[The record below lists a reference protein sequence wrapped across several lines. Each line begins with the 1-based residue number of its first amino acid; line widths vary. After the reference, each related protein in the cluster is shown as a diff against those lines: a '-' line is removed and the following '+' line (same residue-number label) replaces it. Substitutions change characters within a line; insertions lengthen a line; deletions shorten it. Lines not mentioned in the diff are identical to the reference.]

1 MILLECNKKGGTIL
15 YNSHDLAI
23 AIKETAKQKN
33 VIIKTMLQ
41 ECGLGTNTMSSL
53 YHGKSLAFDSLARI
67 ADYLECSVDYLLGR
81 VDTSEL
87 NADVVLNEPEK
98 KLLVLFNRVNI
109 EGKEKIIEFAD
120 DMVCTGKYP
129 LPKSKETIA

>member
-1 MILLECNKKGGTIL
+1 M